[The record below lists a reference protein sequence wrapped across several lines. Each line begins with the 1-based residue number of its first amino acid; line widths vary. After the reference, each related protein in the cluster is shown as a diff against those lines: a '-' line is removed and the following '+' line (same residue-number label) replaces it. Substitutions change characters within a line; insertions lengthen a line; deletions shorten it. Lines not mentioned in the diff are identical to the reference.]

1 MNYQMHVQGAFIV
14 IYNNNAASPVRSTS
28 YFYGYFQF
36 TKNKVVAFLF
46 TYIKIYLIIFLRFF
60 FEIRVFQGLLLLFR
74 KWFCQYEI
82 VRFTTLF
89 LTSSAKVQPNFF
101 CGTRPCVAQTM
112 QANIFIGQPV
122 SWTTKCTCKVHSL
135 SSIIITQHHKDLLNN
150 IFKVF
155 FRNTEWSR
163 VYYYCFEN
171 GFASTK

>member
-46 TYIKIYLIIFLRFF
+46 TY
-60 FEIRVFQGLLLLFR
+60 
-74 KWFCQYEI
+74 
-82 VRFTTLF
+82 
-89 LTSSAKVQPNFF
+89 
-101 CGTRPCVAQTM
+101 
-112 QANIFIGQPV
+112 
-122 SWTTKCTCKVHSL
+122 
-135 SSIIITQHHKDLLNN
+135 KDLLNN

-155 FRNTEWSR
+155 FRNTELSR